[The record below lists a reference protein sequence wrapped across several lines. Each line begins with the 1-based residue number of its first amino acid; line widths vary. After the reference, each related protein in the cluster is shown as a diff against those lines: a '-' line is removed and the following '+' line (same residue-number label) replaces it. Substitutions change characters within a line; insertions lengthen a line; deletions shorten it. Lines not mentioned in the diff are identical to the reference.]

1 MIPEAIILGII
12 QGITEFFPVSST
24 AHLILFPWFF
34 GWKGDVNTLTFDV
47 ALHAGTLAALLLCF
61 WKDWVELFIK
71 KQRLLGMI
79 VFASIPAGVVGFF
92 LNDIVEKSLREPLL
106 ISVMLMAVGF
116 VMLAAEKADKYK
128 DMEKM
133 DYIDALTIGISQAVA
148 LIPGVSRSG
157 ITISAGLFKGL
168 KREASA
174 RFSFLIAT
182 PIIAGAT
189 LLHLRK
195 LLTGQGNYD
204 LLLFSVGVITSSIT
218 GFLAIKFLLNFLK
231 KYPLNIF
238 VYYRFILAVV
248 IIAGIWLRG

>member
-1 MIPEAIILGII
+1 MIAEAIILGVV

-24 AHLILFPWFF
+24 AHLIVIPWFF

-47 ALHAGTLAALLLCF
+47 ALHAGTLTALLFCF
-61 WKDWVELFIK
+61 WKDWVELFTK
-71 KQRLLGMI
+71 KQKLLTI
-79 VFASIPAGVVGFF
+79 IIFASIPAGAAGFF
-92 LNDIVEKSLREPLL
+92 LNDIVEKSLREPLV
-106 ISVMLMAVGF
+106 ISVMLVAVGF
-116 VMLAAEKADKYK
+116 VMLAAEKAGKYK
-128 DMEKM
+128 DMEKV
-133 DYIDALTIGISQAVA
+133 DYLDALTIGIAQATA

-174 RFSFLIAT
+174 RFSFLIST

-189 LLHLRK
+189 LLHLK
-195 LLTGQGNYD
+195 KFLTSPGIYD
-204 LLLFSVGVITSSIT
+204 FQLFGTGLITSSIT
-218 GFLAIKFLLNFLK
+218 GLLAIKFLLAFLK

>member
-1 MIPEAIILGII
+1 MVAEAIILGVV
-12 QGITEFFPVSST
+12 QGLTEFFPVSST
-24 AHLILFPWFF
+24 AHLIVLPWFF

-47 ALHAGTLAALLLCF
+47 ALHAGTLTALLFCF
-61 WKDWVELFIK
+61 WKDWAELFTK
-71 KQRLLGMI
+71 KQKLLVKI
-79 VFASIPAGVVGFF
+79 IFATIPAGVAGFF
-92 LNDIVEKSLREPLL
+92 LNDIIEKSLREPFV
-106 ISVMLMAVGF
+106 ISVMLITVGF
-116 VMLAAEKADKYK
+116 VMLAAEKAEKYK
-128 DMEKM
+128 DVEQVN
-133 DYIDALTIGISQAVA
+133 YLDALTIGIAQVTA

-157 ITISAGLFKGL
+157 ITISAGLFKSM

-174 RFSFLIAT
+174 RFSFLIST

-195 LLTGQGNYD
+195 LLTSQGNHD
-204 LLLFSVGVITSSIT
+204 FQLFSVGIITSSIT
-218 GFLAIKFLLNFLK
+218 GFLAIKFLLAFLK